1 MTVAWRRTLPLTPFP
16 NRKWNQTQKGNPFK
30 ASSVPP
36 RVGHPEAGLRQRLRN
51 GMDHAADLRYW
62 RWDRSG
68 FTALLFRRCF
78 MLFSVL
84 RAGLSLPV
92 PGLLPM
98 RSVITDWVVAQ
109 H

>member
-1 MTVAWRRTLPLTPFP
+1 
-16 NRKWNQTQKGNPFK
+16 
-30 ASSVPP
+30 
-36 RVGHPEAGLRQRLRN
+36 
-51 GMDHAADLRYW
+51 MDHAADLRYW

-92 PGLLPM
+92 PGLLRM
-98 RSVITDWVVAQ
+98 RSVITDWFAAQ